1 MKVWAIGDLH
11 LSGANPKPMEKFG
24 EQWKNHD
31 EKISAAWRDMVA
43 TDDLVVVAGDTSW
56 AMKLQEAIIDL
67 EWLAQ
72 LPGSKALIR
81 GNHDYWWSSLS
92 KMRNIAP
99 ESIEFI
105 HNSAVR
111 VNNVVVAG
119 TRGWMFPPVNV
130 SHHSNNKPANTATN
144 CQNAEQPVSIHRED
158 KFGEGVELED
168 WTEHDEKILAREIGR
183 LSLSLDAAQKLSD
196 PNCTLLVAMH
206 YPPIYADGAESPFT
220 TLIEQYE
227 PKIVVYGHLHG
238 AVQAEGFEGQCG
250 STHYRLVSADY
261 IGFQPVQVL

>member
-1 MKVWAIGDLH
+1 LPYYKLNEKMKVWAIGDLH

-31 EKISAAWRDMVA
+31 EKIYTAWRDKVA
-43 TDDLVVVAGDTSW
+43 EDDLIVLAGDTSW

-72 LPGSKALIR
+72 LPGRKALIR

-99 ESIEFI
+99 ESIELI

-111 VNNVVVAG
+111 VNNVVIAG
-119 TRGWMFPPVNV
+119 TRGWILPPVT
-130 SHHSNNKPANTATN
+130 KTTTN
-144 CQNAEQPVSIHRED
+144 YGETGNSTSIHQED
-158 KFGEGVELED
+158 ELSGEVELED
-168 WTEHDEKILAREIGR
+168 WTEHDEKILAREINR
-183 LSLSLDAAQKLSD
+183 LTLSFEAAQKLSD
-196 PNCTLLVAMH
+196 SNCTLLAAIH
-206 YPPIYADGAESPFT
+206 YPPIYPDGTDSPFT
-220 TLIEQYE
+220 KLIEQYE
-227 PKIVVYGHLHG
+227 PKVVVYGHLHD
-238 AVQAEGFEGQCG
+238 AVQSEIFEGQRG

-261 IGFQPVQVL
+261 IGFQPVLVL